1 MMTTG
6 EGGLVVLSCG
16 EREREDSHSTL
27 SRNMV
32 NYRPGVRWLP
42 RSVSGVR
49 VARRNSMDRP

>member
-1 MMTTG
+1 MITTG

-16 EREREDSHSTL
+16 EREREDSNSTL

-32 NYRPGVRWLP
+32 NYRPRVRWSP
-42 RSVSGVR
+42 RSVSVK